1 MFVQI
6 IHGKLA
12 DADLF
17 ERQTDQWRQDVKPGA
32 QGYLGSTQGVTPD
45 GRGVLIAR
53 FESQEAAE
61 ANSSR
66 PEQGAWWSEMA
77 KSFDGEPT
85 FRNCAEVDSFFG
97 GGSDEAGFVQ
107 VIETHAKDQDAV
119 RSRSAE
125 MEAQLREMR
134 SDILG
139 MLVAW
144 HGDGGGVTQAVY
156 FKSEADARSAEAS
169 PEAEERGK
177 EYMDMFD
184 QPPVFFDLVSP
195 KFD

>member
-17 ERQTDQWRQDVKPGA
+17 ERQTDQWQQDLKPGA
-32 QGYLGSTQGVTPD
+32 QGYLGSTRGVTPD
-45 GRGVLIAR
+45 GRGVLIGR

-61 ANSSR
+61 SNSGR
-66 PEQGAWWSEMA
+66 PEQGAWWNEMA
-77 KSFDGEPT
+77 KAFDGEPT
-85 FRNCAEVDSFFG
+85 FRNCVEVDSFFG

-107 VIETHAKDQDAV
+107 VIETHAKDQAAM

-125 MEAQLREMR
+125 MEAQLREIR

-139 MLVAW
+139 MLVGW
-144 HGDGGGVTQAVY
+144 HGDGGGVTQVVY
-156 FKSEADARSAEAS
+156 FTSEADARSGETS
-169 PEAEERGK
+169 PGSEERGK